1 MTYHLFET
9 FSRPSD
15 CSVNYFI
22 NWTIFV
28 SCILLH
34 ILLVR
39 FIKYRNISK
48 VHCKTFPIPVQNL
61 PSRKRFFKIQILQN
75 RIDRTSSNYEK
86 AWAQIGKR
94 PTHFPPQQRNN
105 ETTTRTRT
113 KFHPSSLYYAG
124 ARRTHESN
132 KAKKNLKQN
141 RKSNSLSQKIKMN
154 IHDHFRRKFSRSIT
168 WGNYRH

>member
-1 MTYHLFET
+1 MTYHIFET

-15 CSVNYFI
+15 YSVNYFI

-39 FIKYRNISK
+39 FIEYRNISK

-61 PSRKRFFKIQILQN
+61 PSRKRFFKIQIRQN

-105 ETTTRTRT
+105 NKNKNKVSPILLILCGRTSNARIKQSEKKLKT
-113 KFHPSSLYYAG
+113 KP
-124 ARRTHESN
+124 
-132 KAKKNLKQN
+132 KKQ
-141 RKSNSLSQKIKMN
+141 
-154 IHDHFRRKFSRSIT
+154 
-168 WGNYRH
+168 